1 MTWKGILLWIL
12 ISISSVITLGY
23 DPSKP
28 THHPMYG
35 KAENAET
42 HPDLE
47 LYYQQRRA
55 AETVPATRPQGYTQF
70 NVMPTSV
77 KGEPLQGTEI
87 VSAFADLGGTLG
99 ALGFASWL
107 CVYLLR
113 LHDSERQQMRQAFTS
128 ERARVQEER
137 EKEREAFSTERN
149 LHLQKDSQNDQ
160 AMQDSMQR
168 SQDQLLQIVEANQRQ
183 VHDLKDIMQ
192 SHSNDLKGIMTEM
205 KLAIASGFDKVHE
218 RWDGNERRSSGNGKS
233 STSSRSRASA

>member
-1 MTWKGILLWIL
+1 VTWKAVLLWSL
-12 ISISSVITLGY
+12 IIISSVMTLGY
-23 DPSKP
+23 DPQQP

-35 KAENAET
+35 KS

-55 AETVPATRPQGYTQF
+55 AEQAVPATRPQGYTQF

-113 LHDSERQQMRQAFTS
+113 LHDSERQEMRKS
-128 ERARVQEER
+128 WSGERERVQSER
-137 EKEREAFSTERN
+137 EKERAEFSAERQ
-149 LHLQKDSQNDQ
+149 LHLSKDSENDE
-160 AMQDSMQR
+160 AMRQSMQR
-168 SQDQLLQIVEANQRQ
+168 SQEQLLQIVEANQRQ
-183 VHDLKDIMQ
+183 VSDLKEIMQ
-192 SHSNDLKGIMTEM
+192 THSNDLKGILLEM
-205 KLAIASGFDKVHE
+205 KMAVSGGFEKLHE

>member
-1 MTWKGILLWIL
+1 MTWKAALLWSL
-12 ISISSVITLGY
+12 IIISSVMTLGY
-23 DPSKP
+23 DPQQP

-35 KAENAET
+35 QAKKNIET

-55 AETVPATRPQGYTQF
+55 AEQVAVPATRPQGYTTF

-113 LHDSERQQMRQAFTS
+113 LHDSERQQMRKAFTE
-128 ERARVQEER
+128 ERSRVQDER
-137 EKEREAFSTERN
+137 EKSVK
-149 LHLQKDSQNDQ
+149 HLPLKETYTCQKI
-160 AMQDSMQR
+160 R
-168 SQDQLLQIVEANQRQ
+168 T
-183 VHDLKDIMQ
+183 
-192 SHSNDLKGIMTEM
+192 MT
-205 KLAIASGFDKVHE
+205 
-218 RWDGNERRSSGNGKS
+218 RP
-233 STSSRSRASA
+233 

>member
-1 MTWKGILLWIL
+1 VTWKAVLLWSL
-12 ISISSVITLGY
+12 IIISSVMTLGY
-23 DPSKP
+23 DPQQP

-35 KAENAET
+35 KS

-55 AETVPATRPQGYTQF
+55 AEAAVPATRPQGYTTF

-113 LHDSERQQMRQAFTS
+113 LHDSERQQMRKAFTE
-128 ERARVQEER
+128 ERSRVQDER

-149 LHLQKDSQNDQ
+149 MHLQKDSQNDQ
-160 AMQDSMQR
+160 AMQESMQR

-192 SHSNDLKGIMTEM
+192 SHSTDLKGIMTEM
-205 KLAIASGFDKVHE
+205 KMAVSQGFEKVHE
-218 RWDGNERRSSGNGKS
+218 RWDGTERRSGNGRS
-233 STSSRSRASA
+233 STSKRA